1 MPHLAQYVKI
11 GFLSSNLIN
20 SYEMNM
26 NFFLLFPCCE
36 FEKKI
41 LPCLNIHENSKSC
54 CRGIADTDLASYI
67 WHESP
72 GDIPIN
78 MAWTTAT
85 SRSNSDNPG
94 GLIMKAKAYTP
105 VIQRF
110 VWFII
115 QGALLCSLIKK

>member
-1 MPHLAQYVKI
+1 
-11 GFLSSNLIN
+11 
-20 SYEMNM
+20 MNM
-26 NFFLLFPCCE
+26 NFYLLFPCCE
-36 FEKKI
+36 FNKKKKSTFQ
-41 LPCLNIHENSKSC
+41 NIHVNSKSC
-54 CRGIADTDLASYI
+54 CRGIADTDLAGYI

-72 GDIPIN
+72 GDIPVN

-110 VWFII
+110 DC
-115 QGALLCSLIKK
+115 L